1 MSTLKVVAL
10 ALMVCLLS
18 SYSCH
23 PDEREVYRGKR
34 NGRPFQKVIVTKF
47 DSDGNKSSRSIQGFD
62 YVPEFKTWI
71 PVGVPKNISNG
82 DSRAELTN
90 LTGYQGNESNPPN
103 SASIATPSYVYI
115 ADNSGDNSIVV
126 IDARTLAPVSRI
138 LVPGFTSSLA
148 ASPDGL
154 TVAAPSANQL
164 LLIDVLTNRIA
175 RSLTLP
181 SGSSVQSIHYSLD
194 GTLLYL
200 MDRAAGIRIVQ
211 VSSLTTVEVIP
222 MPSAFAQF
230 DSSAMSPDGD
240 YLLIRG
246 GGPTSTLIFDI
257 TTRSFTVGA
266 NTGQAFLF
274 SQIPCVFHSTG
285 KEVYCVSTD
294 GIAIINTATMTLA
307 GSIAIPRGESVYRLY
322 TVDGGDYLLH
332 TTNRAVRMIDPTSR
346 QILASLSPGTREI
359 FTTAFPVS
367 IF

>member
-1 MSTLKVVAL
+1 MSTLKVLTL
-10 ALMVCLLS
+10 ALLFCLLS
-18 SYSCH
+18 SCF
-23 PDEREVYRGKR
+23 PTEQREVVRGKK
-34 NGRPFQKVIVTKF
+34 NGRPFQKVIITKTL
-47 DSDGNKSSRSIQGFD
+47 DGEKLSRVIQD
-62 YVPEFKTWI
+62 YDYDRDKKAWVPI
-71 PVGVPKNISNG
+71 GPARDLLNG
-82 DSRAELTN
+82 DAKAELSNVQNYDGT
-90 LTGYQGNESNPPN
+90 ESDPPN
-103 SASIATPSYVYI
+103 SASIATPAYIYI
-115 ADNSGDNSIVV
+115 ADNSGNNTVIV

-154 TVAAPSANQL
+154 TIAAPSANQL
-164 LLIDVLTNRIA
+164 ILIDVLTNRIV
-175 RSLTLP
+175 RSLALP
-181 SGSSVQSIHYSLD
+181 SSSSVQSIHSSLD
-194 GTLLYL
+194 GSLLYL

-230 DSSAMSPDGD
+230 DSSTMSPDGD
-240 YLLIRG
+240 YLFIRG

-266 NTGQAFLF
+266 NTGRANLF

-285 KEVYCVSTD
+285 KEVYCVSTN
-294 GIAIINTATMTLA
+294 GIAIIDAATMTLS
-307 GSIAIPRGESVYRLY
+307 GSITIPRGESVYRLY

-332 TTNRAVRMIDPTSR
+332 TTNTAVRMIDPASR
-346 QILASLSPGTREI
+346 PILASLSPGAREI

>member
-1 MSTLKVVAL
+1 MSTPKVLAL
-10 ALMVCLLS
+10 ALLICLLS
-18 SYSCH
+18 SCSTSE
-23 PDEREVYRGKR
+23 EREVFRGKK
-34 NGRPFQKVIVTKF
+34 NGRPFQKVIITTRV
-47 DSDGNKSSRSIQGFD
+47 DGDKVSRVIQD
-62 YVPEFKTWI
+62 YDYDRDKKAWVPI
-71 PVGVPKNISNG
+71 GPARNLQNG
-82 DSRAELTN
+82 DEKAELSN
-90 LTGYQGNESNPPN
+90 VQNYNGEESNPPN
-103 SASIATPSYVYI
+103 SASIATPAYIYI
-115 ADNSGDNSIVV
+115 ADNSGNNSVIV

-148 ASPDGL
+148 ASPDGR

-164 LLIDVLTNRIA
+164 ILIDVLTNRIA
-175 RSLTLP
+175 RSLALP
-181 SGSSVQSIHYSLD
+181 SGSSVQSIHFSLD

-240 YLLIRG
+240 YLFIRG

-266 NTGQAFLF
+266 NTGRAILF

-294 GIAIINTATMTLA
+294 GIAIIDTATMTLA

-332 TTNRAVRMIDPTSR
+332 TTNSAVRMIDPASR
-346 QILASLSPGTREI
+346 QILASLSPGTREF
-359 FTTAFPVS
+359 FTTAYPVS